1 MIFKNNENTFDNNIP
16 DRIISTHYKLLF
28 EDINSILSK
37 NNHDD
42 NFTNFKYLRQLEI
55 IEEVYDLI
63 NINQIDLAYDK
74 FMRIVTIVQ
83 IIPAEIENFINSIYK
98 KMNKHLLSIYPDI
111 CYVYF
116 YLIKNKILGLNNGRI
131 NNRDFIEMNK
141 QLLSN
146 LFNLISY
153 LSSLK
158 SDGVYTEKYLALMK
172 EINEFN
178 HQI

>member
-1 MIFKNNENTFDNNIP
+1 MID
-16 DRIISTHYKLLF
+16 
-28 EDINSILSK
+28 
-37 NNHDD
+37 
-42 NFTNFKYLRQLEI
+42 
-55 IEEVYDLI
+55 
-63 NINQIDLAYDK
+63 
-74 FMRIVTIVQ
+74 Q